1 MSHSREAAVSDL
13 SCLGVPVVDSLVGTE
28 PGLSRF
34 KGLLAKGF
42 KGLVAGFEGLVT
54 VGFEGLE
61 AAGFE
66 GLEAGAFEGLE
77 AGAFEGLEAA
87 GFEGL
92 ELAGCSFFCLEG
104 EGTSFAFSL
113 DTGLD
118 SLSPSFFS
126 STLVSSS
133 EGES

>member
-1 MSHSREAAVSDL
+1 MSRFREAAVSDL

-28 PGLSRF
+28 LGLSRF
-34 KGLLAKGF
+34 KGLLATGF
-42 KGLVAGFEGLVT
+42 KGLEAAGFEGLVT

-61 AAGFE
+61 AG
-66 GLEAGAFEGLE
+66 G
-77 AGAFEGLEAA
+77 FEGLEAA

-92 ELAGCSFFCLEG
+92 EAGGFEGLEAAGCSFFCLEG